1 MERGLACSEGAVS
14 TLTAAVASV
23 ERIRF
28 FQGNVGSGT
37 KFHGKPSV
45 VVVVVA
51 VGMDVGGRGV
61 MESCCRCGV
70 GVAYCLRPVW
80 VVFPSF
86 TLLPFSPSLRLLCV
100 VVERITFGSS
110 DLWPHDRDGQG
121 AILFD

>member
-45 VVVVVA
+45 VVVV
-51 VGMDVGGRGV
+51 GGQGV

-80 VVFPSF
+80 FVFPSF
-86 TLLPFSPSLRLLCV
+86 ALLPFSPSLHLLSV
-100 VVERITFGSS
+100 IFERITLGSS